1 MKLAHLA
8 DAHLGFRQYHRQTP
22 EGINQREAD
31 VALAFRRALQEVVA
45 CRPDLIVVAGDLFHS
60 VRPPNGAIL
69 EAFVQLSRLRAALP
83 DCPVLIIAGNHDTP
97 RSVEAGSILKLFE
110 EIPGVVVA
118 TKEVRRVALE
128 RLEASVW
135 LAPHAALVGG
145 DVRELVSED
154 SLGRRIL
161 VAHGEVAGVL
171 PGDRSSLEYGGVVL
185 KPEDLQL
192 DRWTYVA
199 LGHYHVAHRV
209 APNAWYSGSLEYVS
223 PNPWGELRDEAR
235 EGRLGKGWLL
245 VEIEETVRVQFRSV
259 PLARRLIDL
268 EPIDGRGKEAQEI
281 SHLIRQRV
289 ERVPGG
295 IEGQVVRQ
303 VVYDV
308 PRLVARE
315 LDHGLIRDYKS
326 KALHY
331 HLDVRW
337 PPPRRE
343 VGVGAPGRSAKLE
356 DMVTDFL
363 RKRMLPPGV
372 DRRRLLELAIAYL
385 AEAEQAAVEAGR
397 D

>member
-8 DAHLGFRQYHRQTP
+8 DLHLGFRQFHRQTP

-31 VALAFRRALQEVVA
+31 VALAFRRALQDVVA
-45 CRPDLIVVAGDLFHS
+45 CRPDLIVIAGDLFHS

-83 DCPVLIIAGNHDTP
+83 DCPILIIAGNHDTP

-110 EIPGVVVA
+110 EISGVVVA
-118 TKEVRRVALE
+118 TREIRWVSLE
-128 RLEASVW
+128 RLDASVA
-135 LAPHAALVGG
+135 LVPHAALAGG
-145 DVRELVSED
+145 VRPELVPAGGS
-154 SLGRRIL
+154 GRQIL
-161 VAHGEVAGVL
+161 VAHGEIAGVL

-185 KPEDLQL
+185 EPKDLHL

-235 EGRLGKGWLL
+235 EGRAGKGWLL
-245 VEIEETVRVQFRSV
+245 VALEDAVRVEFRPV

-268 EPIDGRGKEAQEI
+268 EPIDGKGREAEEI
-281 SHLIRQRV
+281 SLLIRQRV

-295 IEGQVVRQ
+295 IAGQVVRQ
-303 VVYDV
+303 VVYNV

-315 LDHGLIRDYKS
+315 LDHAMIREYKS
-326 KALHY
+326 AALHY
-331 HLDVRW
+331 HLDVRR

-343 VGVGAPGRSAKLE
+343 VGVGAPGRSARLE
-356 DMVTDFL
+356 EIVADFL
-363 RKRMLPPGV
+363 RKRVLPPGM
-372 DRRRLLELAIAYL
+372 DRRRFLELAAEYL
-385 AEAEQAAVEAGR
+385 AEVEREAVEVGS

>member
-31 VALAFRRALQEVVA
+31 VALAFRRALEEVVA

-118 TKEVRRVALE
+118 TKEVRRLVLE
-128 RLEASVW
+128 RLGASVW

-145 DVRELVSED
+145 AVAELASED
-154 SLGRRIL
+154 SSGYRIL

-185 KPEDLQL
+185 KPEDLRL

-223 PNPWGELRDEAR
+223 PNPWGELRDEAK
-235 EGRLGKGWLL
+235 EGRRGKGWLL
-245 VEIEETVRVQFRSV
+245 VEIEDTVRVEFRPI

-281 SHLIRQRV
+281 SRLMRERV
-289 ERVPGG
+289 DRVPGG

-303 VVYDV
+303 LVYDV

-315 LDHGLIRDYKS
+315 LDHALIRDYKS

-343 VGVGAPGRSAKLE
+343 VGVGAPGRSARLE
-356 DMVTDFL
+356 DLVTDFL

-372 DRRRLLELAIAYL
+372 DRRRLMELAIAYL
-385 AEAEQAAVEAGR
+385 AEAERAFVEAGR

>member
-8 DAHLGFRQYHRQTP
+8 DVHLGFRQYHRHTP

-31 VALAFRRALQEVVA
+31 VAQAFRWAVQDLVA
-45 CRPDLIVVAGDLFHS
+45 CRPDLIVIAGDLFHS

-69 EAFVQLSRLRAALP
+69 EAFVQLSRMRAALP

-118 TKEVRRVALE
+118 TKEVRRVILE
-128 RLEASVW
+128 QLDASVW
-135 LAPHAALVGG
+135 LVPHAALVGG
-145 DVRELVSED
+145 AQPELVPRD
-154 SLGRRIL
+154 SSRRQIL
-161 VAHGEVAGVL
+161 VAHGEIAGVL

-185 KPEDLQL
+185 EPKDLHL
-192 DRWTYVA
+192 DRWSYVA

-209 APNAWYSGSLEYVS
+209 APNAWYCGALEYVS
-223 PNPWGELRDEAR
+223 PNPWGELRDEAK
-235 EGRLGKGWLL
+235 GGKPGKGWLL
-245 VEIEETVRVQFRSV
+245 VELEDAVRVEFHPV

-268 EPIDGRGKEAQEI
+268 EPIDGSGRGAEEI
-281 SHLIRQRV
+281 SLLLRQRV

-303 VVYDV
+303 VVYNV

-315 LDHGLIRDYKS
+315 LDHALIRDYKS
-326 KALHY
+326 RALHY

-337 PPPRRE
+337 PAPRRE
-343 VGVGAPGRSAKLE
+343 VGVGAPGRSARLE
-356 DMVTDFL
+356 EIVADFL
-363 RKRMLPPGV
+363 KKRVLPPGM
-372 DRRRLLELAIAYL
+372 DRGRLMELAAGYL
-385 AEAEQAAVEAGR
+385 AVVERETVEVGP